1 MASSHTFVHSRNN
14 NNRHVPQKI
23 NMTALHGAT
32 SAFGTTSPA
41 TGPQDVKTR
50 TRNTGTAVFPDNN
63 LRHNADAAVPS
74 DTDSNP
80 PEIGSVRDK
89 IGRFAVTSST
99 PSLQSNDQDQ
109 DDAKSIT
116 SPVSGF
122 DRKDL
127 KLPVRS
133 HTPQQV
139 AARLATARNPMRD
152 ETTPFPTQH
161 KASRPASPLNSDHGR
176 MKGRDPDMHAP
187 KPIRGTTGPS
197 PALQKLIQDE
207 LREAPPL
214 PQPPSIPRKPVTQST
229 TPTSFQSQSPNIAQI
244 AALRSSPSPAPS
256 LNSTVSRGRVP
267 PPLPNKSRTFPIAPA
282 ASESSLVSSPRQLSL
297 SSDEKEKRPALPPRP
312 RPNAPSPT
320 PRAPLKSFTYDSA
333 LPETIGGPK
342 PQMTPSVASLP
353 TLSHGN
359 NSTSTLSRSIN
370 GMDEESLS
378 NAIVASSLASAR
390 APSPKPIKV
399 PPTPPRRR
407 RSRSRSLLSLGLSHS
422 NGSDGRL
429 PSPTKSGGLRQ
440 TLRDLP
446 KSDVAQQH
454 RDHHHHHHHSHPKFP
469 IQRHPHKHHEGDRKR
484 YRAYV
489 TEPERKRYEGVWAA
503 NKGLHIPVPPPLPSK
518 VHPSC
523 PSASYY
529 KAAAEKYPPNA
540 PDMVLNL
547 VVRDI
552 WSRSQLP
559 ATALEHVWNLVD
571 SSGDGLLR
579 KGEFVVGMWL
589 IDQQL
594 KGHKLPATV
603 PDTVWDSAGRL
614 PVVKPPGPSA

>member
-14 NNRHVPQKI
+14 NNKHVPQKI

-32 SAFGTTSPA
+32 SAFSTTSPA

-50 TRNTGTAVFPDNN
+50 SRNMGTAVFPDNN

-89 IGRFAVTSST
+89 IGRFAATSNTSSV
-99 PSLQSNDQDQ
+99 QGNDENQ
-109 DDAKSIT
+109 DDTKSINSAT
-116 SPVSGF
+116 GF

-139 AARLATARNPMRD
+139 AARLATARNPVRD
-152 ETTPFPTQH
+152 ETAPFPTHH
-161 KASRPASPLNSDHGR
+161 KTSRPSSPISSDNSWI
-176 MKGRDPDMHAP
+176 KERDPDMPAP
-187 KPIRGTTGPS
+187 KPIRAAGGPS

-207 LREAPPL
+207 LREAQPL
-214 PQPPSIPRKPVTQST
+214 SQKPPSIARKPVTQST
-229 TPTSFQSQSPNIAQI
+229 TPMSSQSQSPSIAQL

-256 LNSTVSRGRVP
+256 LNSTVSRGRLP

-282 ASESSLVSSPRQLSL
+282 ASESSLVSSPRQLSP
-297 SSDEKEKRPALPPRP
+297 SSDEKDKRPALPPRP
-312 RPNAPSPT
+312 RPNASSPT
-320 PRAPLKSFTYDSA
+320 PRAPLKSFTHDGA
-333 LPETIGGPK
+333 LPETIGDHK
-342 PQMTPSVASLP
+342 PRVTPSMASLP
-353 TLSHGN
+353 TMSHTN
-359 NSTSTLSRSIN
+359 NSTSTLSRSVN

-422 NGSDGRL
+422 NGSEGRL

-440 TLRDLP
+440 TLRDVP
-446 KSDVAQQH
+446 KSDLVQQH
-454 RDHHHHHHHSHPKFP
+454 RDHHHHHHHNHPKFP
-469 IQRHPHKHHEGDRKR
+469 IHRHPHKHHEGDRKR
-484 YRAYV
+484 YRAYI
-489 TEPERKRYEGVWAA
+489 TDTQRKRYEGVWAA
-503 NKGLHIPVPPPLPSK
+503 NKGLHVPVPPPLPSK
-518 VHPSC
+518 VHPSS
-523 PSASYY
+523 PSANYY

-540 PDMVLNL
+540 PEMVLNL

-559 ATALEHVWNLVD
+559 PNALEHVWNLVD
-571 SSGDGLLR
+571 GSGDGLLR

-614 PVVKPPGPSA
+614 PVVKSPAQLT